1 MYFEFTNLVVT
12 IGFNRAAYSVSED
25 AGSVS
30 VTVSVQT
37 GALGRDVVVTLS
49 TINGTALC
57 ESETTLPQWIVSVA
71 SLSMYSM
78 CSLSHSVAGM
88 DYEAI
93 TTTLTFNG
101 SISTQMVA
109 IPILDDQIV
118 ENSKSFGVTL
128 TTIDTAVTL
137 RSQTT
142 RVTIRDNDSKL
153 HCAGIHMSCCLTFI

>member
-1 MYFEFTNLVVT
+1 MVT